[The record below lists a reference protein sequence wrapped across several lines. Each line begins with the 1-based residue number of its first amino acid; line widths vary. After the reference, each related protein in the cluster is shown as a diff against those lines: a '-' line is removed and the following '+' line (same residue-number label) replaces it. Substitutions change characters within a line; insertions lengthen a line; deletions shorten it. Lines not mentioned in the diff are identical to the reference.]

1 MTLFWI
7 FATLMVAVALLFFVP
22 GLLRGPR
29 TSIKELGHSVATHR
43 QQLQSLELAH
53 RDGHLNKKDYQSRRQ
68 EISDAM
74 MAAMAESPQPA
85 AADRSPVMGVALAF
99 MIPIL
104 TVFLYLQEGTPEALG
119 DQPERRHATSQP
131 QPQPDAGQQQ
141 APELGEAIA
150 GLIARLNQNP
160 EDIEG
165 WLLLGRS
172 YMSMQNY
179 AAARDALQHAHD
191 LDPNEPVIMI
201 DLAESIAFSSGQRE
215 LPETAYSL
223 LERALLVEPT
233 AQKALWL
240 MGLGKYQQGD
250 FQDALGHWEQL
261 LSLLEPGSPVADT
274 VTEQIN
280 NAREQLGAA
289 AMPGPGAMAAATP
302 VAAATQAPTAA
313 GQASRS
319 LTVEVS
325 LSAELGDRV
334 RPSDTLFVF
343 ARPVTGPKMPLAIQR
358 LTAGQLP
365 LTVTLDDTM
374 GMMPQMNLAT
384 FPEVVVGARISR
396 SGDATPQPGDLEVLS
411 GPIANNQQQP
421 VRLEINTVR

>member
-7 FATLMVAVALLFFVP
+7 SATLMVAVALLFFVP

-29 TSIKELGHSVATHR
+29 TSVKQLGYSVAGHR
-43 QQLQSLELAH
+43 KQLQSLELAL
-53 RDGHLNKKDYQSRRQ
+53 RDGHLNKKDYEKRRQ

-74 MAAMAESPQPA
+74 MTVMQESPQQSA
-85 AADRSPVMGVALAF
+85 GDRSPVMAVTLAF
-99 MIPIL
+99 VIPIL
-104 TVFLYLQEGTPEALG
+104 VIFLYLQEGTPAALG
-119 DQPERRHATSQP
+119 DQPERRHTAVQGG
-131 QPQPDAGQQQ
+131 DDQQQ

-160 EDIEG
+160 DDVDG

-172 YMSMQNY
+172 YMSMQNHQ
-179 AAARDALQHAHD
+179 AARDALQKAHD
-191 LDPNEPVIMI
+191 LEPNEPLIMI

-215 LPETAYSL
+215 LPDNAFSL

-240 MGLGKYQQGD
+240 MGLGKYQGGHYQR
-250 FQDALGHWEQL
+250 ALGHWERL
-261 LSLLEPGSPVADT
+261 LSLLEPGSAVADT

-280 NAREQLGAA
+280 NAREQLAA
-289 AMPGPGAMAAATP
+289 SAVPESGPLTSTP
-302 VAAATQAPTAA
+302 VTTAQTTTGTAPAT
-313 GQASRS
+313 RS
-319 LTVEVS
+319 LTIEVS
-325 LSAELGDRV
+325 LSAELSDRI
-334 RPSDTLFVF
+334 RPTDTLFVF
-343 ARPVTGPKMPLAIQR
+343 ARPVSGSKMPLAIQR
-358 LTAGQLP
+358 LRAGQLP